1 MILLFWNSLPSVQ
14 KEERRYFCTE
24 VTCCKEP
31 RARLTCV
38 TCGFQSAPAAHTE
51 CVQNGICLRSCC
63 QTLKGMEFADV
74 SPEERVNY
82 REKLT
87 FSSFVSQVTTPH
99 FYPSG
104 EAT

>member
-1 MILLFWNSLPSVQ
+1 
-14 KEERRYFCTE
+14 
-24 VTCCKEP
+24 
-31 RARLTCV
+31 
-38 TCGFQSAPAAHTE
+38 
-51 CVQNGICLRSCC
+51 
-63 QTLKGMEFADV
+63 MEFADV